1 MAQGKSLL
9 SLRGE
14 INWVTGDYSNI
25 VADTKRLVAQ
35 SNGAALGEMRTG
47 ARGREQQF
55 KQSLSNID
63 KMEKDSAATLKVKAI
78 IAQQAVCLFIDQ
90 S

>member
-55 KQSLSNID
+55 KQSPSIIQQ
-63 KMEKDSAATLKVKAI
+63 LKVAKETKGKNI
-78 IAQQAVCLFIDQ
+78 SSNLRVF
-90 S
+90 